1 VTALCEE
8 PLRGSILKK
17 WTVQLMCTDDDAELA
32 RNMQRAQ
39 EHPELEAVLRVLA
52 LSLMHRLITR

>member
-1 VTALCEE
+1 
-8 PLRGSILKK
+8 
-17 WTVQLMCTDDDAELA
+17 MCTDDDAELA